1 MTKTINFIYH
11 ETLQMTM
18 AFDTCMLT
26 INILL
31 ECAIFDVN
39 QCLGNVTAINLE
51 MIDLC
56 DTALC
61 SDTAADIDDHSGSLN

>member
-1 MTKTINFIYH
+1 
-11 ETLQMTM
+11 MTM

-61 SDTAADIDDHSGSLN
+61 PDTAADIDD